1 MNSRFAHLLLVF
13 AIAVVAISSISCDS
27 SKSGSDKVEGDAPS
41 GSGYPP
47 APEAVRNAE
56 VELIDGGTFK
66 LADQKGKVILIN
78 LWATWCGPC
87 RNEMPELVKL
97 QEKYRDRGFEV
108 IGLDVDPEPIDLIK
122 PFAEK
127 MKINYK
133 LGWANEELVRAFFDI
148 TQRNGIPQSFLIN
161 REGELT
167 GVFFGGGGGVIEK
180 MKETVTKVVEE
191 Q

>member
-1 MNSRFAHLLLVF
+1 MLVF